1 MEDYFDLDRQQN
13 QAWSIL
19 NMEFLLYA
27 MRNESVR
34 RKWTEL
40 ILESVEQI
48 SKLIQQ
54 MDVKTD
60 EKSKLSSEELA
71 WTILSLE
78 NGMAIFHFIAKDNV
92 PVKLYERHC
101 KIFFTKSLFQR
112 KKVRGIS
119 PDKCSTLKN
128 EIVL

>member
-19 NMEFLLYA
+19 NMEFFLYA

-92 PVKLYERHC
+92 PVKLYEKALQNLLH
-101 KIFFTKSLFQR
+101 
-112 KKVRGIS
+112 
-119 PDKCSTLKN
+119 
-128 EIVL
+128 